1 MGLEF
6 GVEKDQVDQFLTLAP
21 KKTSLAVLR
30 SVKRGTMAARTVAAR
45 TVSKDMGIAVSV
57 VRKSIVMTTPSG
69 KTGAVGI
76 LRASLKRIPLYLFK
90 ARGPFPSRGK
100 GRGVTY
106 RKGGGRANIRDA
118 FIAKM
123 PSGHMGVFKRSGR
136 ARLPVKQLFGPSIGR
151 VFDLKRKAIMEAG
164 AEAGEKELDR
174 LLDRIFGTGSKR

>member
-30 SVKRGTMAARTVAAR
+30 AIKRGTMAARTEAAR
-45 TVSKDMGIAVSV
+45 TVSKDMGIGVSV
-57 VRKSIVMTTPSG
+57 VRKSILMTLPSG
-69 KTGAVGI
+69 GTGAVGI
-76 LRASLKRIPLYLFK
+76 LRASLKRIPLFLFK
-90 ARGPFPSRGK
+90 AKGPYPSRGK

-136 ARLPVKQLFGPSIGR
+136 ARLPVNQLFGPSIGR
-151 VFDLKRKAIMEAG
+151 VFDLKRKKISQTG
-164 AEAGEKELDR
+164 AEATEKELDR
-174 LLDRIFGTGSKR
+174 LLDRIFGSRSKK